1 MVSVWECGYTWS
13 APPAVNGADRFTYM
27 RRTDMSILDTKIL
40 AILEKLDTTRQ
51 QQLLDY
57 AAQQV
62 EAQRAEQRV

>member
-1 MVSVWECGYTWS
+1 
-13 APPAVNGADRFTYM
+13 
-27 RRTDMSILDTKIL
+27 MSIMDAKIL
-40 AILEKLDTTRQ
+40 AQFDKLDPIRQ